1 MVVII
6 IAGFMPLSA
15 FSFFKSMLPKKE
27 KDYKKAMDDMGI
39 NTEKQVRDVYTPI
52 RYLLPVSF
60 ITIICLLG
68 AGLIA
73 FTDSFAGELGDS
85 LILTGAFFGEA
96 NTDSTKFGSRN
107 LCFFRKFYLV
117 FVCGHRSIIF

>member
-1 MVVII
+1 MILLTFLLAFNVLLVGKIMVVII

-73 FTDSFAGELGDS
+73 FTDSFAGELGDLS
-85 LILTGAFFGEA
+85 LI
-96 NTDSTKFGSRN
+96 
-107 LCFFRKFYLV
+107 
-117 FVCGHRSIIF
+117 HI